1 MGFRYRYGSMMV
13 YSYRGYKF
21 RRTQTLGTD
30 GRHIYQIN
38 DDPIDVPLER
48 MELTTIAKTK
58 AYIDQLIEKDVDTP
72 QSREDKIDRILD
84 IMERVNKIATEG
96 NQECRIR
103 FDIIIK
109 PKEDTND

>member
-1 MGFRYRYGSMMV
+1 MV

-21 RRTQTLGTD
+21 RKTQTLGPD

-38 DDPIDVPLER
+38 DDEVDVPYER
-48 MELTTIAKTK
+48 VNLTTIAKTK
-58 AYIDQLIEKDVDTP
+58 SYIDQLIEKDVATP
-72 QSREDKIDRILD
+72 QTREDKIDRILD
-84 IMERVNKIATEG
+84 ILERINKIATDG